1 MLYQMND
8 IGPAVTSSSSS
19 SSPRDAPPPSHD
31 YVSATDDTD
40 SSNSDSG
47 KGPSEEG
54 GDSQQLHDVSH
65 DSQMA
70 PQSSLAM
77 TVFSNV
83 APSAAQ
89 KQQQQQQQRSSAHV
103 NNKPSILKKSP
114 HKTATAAAGA
124 NVTLRDVRR
133 PPPPVHQRH
142 SSLNQKKSVHFYK
155 PFSQRQNQLESQ
167 QQQQQH
173 ATERCLPSTHGDR
186 RGAKNSAAIVAPKA
200 LAEDL
205 PYGHPHH
212 MVTQLK
218 HIANPLLPSPHVFR
232 RPDDVESLDDDDVS
246 DDAHSD
252 DGSSTS
258 GSYCMDT
265 SLDST
270 RHGVMRLGSFR
281 QTSADVIF

>member
-19 SSPRDAPPPSHD
+19 PSSRDAPPSSHD

-77 TVFSNV
+77 TVFSK
-83 APSAAQ
+83 ATSAANR
-89 KQQQQQQQRSSAHV
+89 QQQRNIAHV
-103 NNKPSILKKSP
+103 SKPSILKKSP
-114 HKTATAAAGA
+114 HKTATAAAA
-124 NVTLRDVRR
+124 NVTSRDARP

-155 PFSQRQNQLESQ
+155 PFSQRQNQPES
-167 QQQQQH
+167 QQQH

-232 RPDDVESLDDDDVS
+232 RPDDVESLDDDDAS

-281 QTSADVIF
+281 QTSADVIV